1 MPTTAS
7 TYPDLAAARSAENL
21 WDEAP
26 RATVLA
32 GGVLPWRLRS
42 GELEVLIIHRPR
54 YDDWSWPKGKLDDGE
69 TLPECAV
76 RETLEEIGL
85 DIRLGIPLPVTH
97 YRLKSGAAKE
107 VWYWAAEVT
116 KQEPAPDHGEVDRVA
131 WVSPQKARKKLSNT
145 GDLTPLDALEQAH
158 VQRRL
163 RTTPFVV
170 LRHAKAKPRSSWTRA
185 EGERPLAAT
194 GRRQALAVRALL
206 QAWKPVKVASSPW
219 RRCVET
225 VAPYVQSSK
234 RSLKEIGALT
244 EKKADKNPKRARR
257 ELAGLLDRVRPQ
269 LVCMQRPVL
278 PLALQQLRTWT
289 IDAAAGTQRHSD
301 VVRALPVQDPY
312 LRPGGVIVA
321 HQAVELEGQIVALE
335 VYDAYDG

>member
-7 TYPDLAAARSAENL
+7 TYPGLTAARSAEHL
-21 WDEAP
+21 WDESP

-32 GGVLPWRLRS
+32 AGVLPWRIQA
-42 GELEVLIIHRPR
+42 GELEVLLIHRPR

-76 RETLEEIGL
+76 RETREEIGL

-97 YRLKSGAAKE
+97 YNLKSGASKE
-107 VWYWAAEVT
+107 VWYWATEVT
-116 KQEPAPDHGEVDRVA
+116 KQEPTPDHGEVDKVA
-131 WVSPQKARKKLSNT
+131 WVSPKKARSKLTND
-145 GDLTPLDALEQAH
+145 GDVLPLDALELAH
-158 VQRRL
+158 AERRL
-163 RTTPFVV
+163 RTTPFLV

-194 GRRQALAVRALL
+194 GRRQALEVRDLL
-206 QAWKPVKVASSPW
+206 QAWQPTKVASSPW

-225 VAPYVQSSK
+225 VAPYVQSTK
-234 RSLKEIGALT
+234 RSLKEISALT
-244 EKKADKNPKRARR
+244 EKKAEKNPKRAGR
-257 ELAGLLDRVRPQ
+257 EIVGLLDRGRPQ
-269 LVCMQRPVL
+269 LVCMHRPVL
-278 PLALQQLRTWT
+278 PLALNQLRAWT
-289 IDAAAGTQRHSD
+289 LDSATTSERHHAIL
-301 VVRALPVQDPY
+301 RALPTADPY

-321 HQAVELEGQIVALE
+321 HQSVDREGRIVAIE